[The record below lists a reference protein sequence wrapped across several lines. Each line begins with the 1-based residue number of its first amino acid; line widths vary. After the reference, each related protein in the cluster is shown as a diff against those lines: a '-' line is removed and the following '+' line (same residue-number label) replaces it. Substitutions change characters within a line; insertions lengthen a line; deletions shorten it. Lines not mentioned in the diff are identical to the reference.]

1 MVSKQSDTARSLSVI
16 VPCYNEERTIGF
28 LLNSVMSQKIVKEV
42 IVIDDHST
50 DSSLRII
57 ESIKSNKL
65 KLIKNQNNMGK
76 GFAVR
81 KGISLAT
88 GSLVIIQD
96 ADLEY
101 NPADYQKLARP
112 IISGVA
118 DVVYG
123 SRFLASDEKAVL
135 YFWHKLGNVFLTFLS
150 NMATNL
156 SLTDMET
163 CYKMARTSFLKKVEI
178 QENRFG
184 IEPELTAK
192 LAALNAR
199 FYEVSISYRGR
210 TYLEGKKIT
219 WQDGISAIFCIL
231 KYNRRKVKKYYRGK
245 VHL

>member
-1 MVSKQSDTARSLSVI
+1 MVSKQRDTASSLSVI

-42 IVIDDHST
+42 IVVDDHST

-135 YFWHKLGNVFLTFLS
+135 YFWHKIGNVFLTFLS
-150 NMATNL
+150 NMVTNL
-156 SLTDMET
+156 ALTDMET
-163 CYKMARTSFLKKVEI
+163 CYKVFTKSVASQLTINED
-178 QENRFG
+178 RFG
-184 IEPELTAK
+184 IEPEIP
-192 LAALNAR
+192 AR
-199 FYEVSISYRGR
+199 ISKMNVRIYEVGISYHGR
-210 TYLEGKKIT
+210 TYADGKKIG
-219 WQDGISAIFCIL
+219 WRDGFREIYCIV
-231 KYNRRKVKKYYRGK
+231 KYNL
-245 VHL
+245 H

>member
-1 MVSKQSDTARSLSVI
+1 
-16 VPCYNEERTIGF
+16 
-28 LLNSVMSQKIVKEV
+28 
-42 IVIDDHST
+42 
-50 DSSLRII
+50 
-57 ESIKSNKL
+57 
-65 KLIKNQNNMGK
+65 MGK

-135 YFWHKLGNVFLTFLS
+135 YFWHKIGNVFLTFLS
-150 NMATNL
+150 NMVTNL
-156 SLTDMET
+156 ALTDMET
-163 CYKMARTSFLKKVEI
+163 CYKMVRTSFLKKVEI

-245 VHL
+245 VRL

>member
-1 MVSKQSDTARSLSVI
+1 
-16 VPCYNEERTIGF
+16 
-28 LLNSVMSQKIVKEV
+28 MSQKIVKEV

-163 CYKMARTSFLKKVEI
+163 CYKMVRTSFLKKVEI

>member
-123 SRFLASDEKAVL
+123 SRFLASD
-135 YFWHKLGNVFLTFLS
+135 
-150 NMATNL
+150 
-156 SLTDMET
+156 
-163 CYKMARTSFLKKVEI
+163 
-178 QENRFG
+178 
-184 IEPELTAK
+184 
-192 LAALNAR
+192 
-199 FYEVSISYRGR
+199 
-210 TYLEGKKIT
+210 
-219 WQDGISAIFCIL
+219 
-231 KYNRRKVKKYYRGK
+231 
-245 VHL
+245 